1 MNTALGI
8 DFMISNV
15 DFDLPVE
22 VTIRTKK
29 KLKKFN
35 TTEEEFKK
43 AVSKR
48 KSKRLVNYVMKEFK
62 KTKYGAF
69 LGHFM

>member
-8 DFMISNV
+8 DSIISNV

-48 KSKRLVNYVMKEFK
+48 KSKKLVNCVMKEFK

-69 LGHFM
+69 LSHFM